1 MICPKCGQTVKQDAV
16 ICQHCNFI
24 MDTSFL
30 GNDILDEEK
39 ELRPGPGGVSPALF
53 NLRDA
58 VVLSDI
64 DEPSATPAESL
75 ELEEK
80 PSQTPAE
87 RLYVSGRSQA
97 FIAPDAIPAIIKHV
111 ASKNLTPFEKHVL
124 EYVDGRRPVERIQR
138 HAGLNDIEVK
148 TALAN
153 LADRGVVKIIGRAFA
168 DNLPIDDSFEI
179 SPEDNIFTVAT
190 QAIMRR
196 TSSSTGGSGVDDI
209 DRRVNP
215 EIEDLFKTKSVISP
229 LNTQERNAL
238 QIEHADA
245 GDGGVFSEEE
255 PTQQDKETPNAVDFA
270 KGEGTTELKG
280 FRSAF
285 NRPAL
290 RPKTGVNKAE
300 ALIYDEARHLEK
312 TGRISEAIDRL
323 NAGIALNNKVPAFYN
338 QLGVIYALHRK
349 DYEKAADFI
358 KKALTLDPRNNNY
371 KSNLA
376 KILPK
381 LSGSK

>member
-16 ICQHCNFI
+16 ICPHCNFI

-39 ELRPGPGGVSPALF
+39 DLRPGPGGVSPALF

-64 DEPSATPAESL
+64 DDSSGVPSESL
-75 ELEEK
+75 EIEDNPDK
-80 PSQTPAE
+80 PPAE

-97 FIAPDAIPAIIKHV
+97 FIAPDAIPAIMKHV
-111 ASKNLTPFEKHVL
+111 DGKSLTPFEQHVL

-138 HAGLNDIEVK
+138 HAGLNDVEVK

-168 DNLPIDDSFEI
+168 DDLPLDDSFEI
-179 SPEDNIFTVAT
+179 SPEDNIFSVAT
-190 QAIMRR
+190 QSIMRR
-196 TSSSTGGSGVDDI
+196 TSSAGGPGIEDLGQQ
-209 DRRVNP
+209 VNP
-215 EIEDLFKTKSVISP
+215 EIEDLFKTQSIISP

-238 QIEHADA
+238 RGHLSDPDE
-245 GDGGVFSEEE
+245 GGVFSDEEAE
-255 PTQQDKETPNAVDFA
+255 RPTGVTPSDIDFA
-270 KGEGTTELKG
+270 KENGTAELKG

-285 NRPAL
+285 NRPPL

-312 TGRISEAIDRL
+312 EGRISEAIDRL
-323 NAGIALNNKVPAFYN
+323 NAGIALNNQVPAFYN

-349 DYEKAADFI
+349 DYARAADFI
-358 KKALTLDPRNNNY
+358 KQALALDPRNNNY

-381 LSGSK
+381 LSGSN